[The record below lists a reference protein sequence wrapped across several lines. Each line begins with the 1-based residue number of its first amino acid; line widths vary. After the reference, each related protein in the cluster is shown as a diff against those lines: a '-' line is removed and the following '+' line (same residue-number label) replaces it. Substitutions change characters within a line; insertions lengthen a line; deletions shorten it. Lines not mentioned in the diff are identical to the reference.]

1 MNYRSA
7 ASGGAKSV
15 PKTLTELAIR
25 AAEPTEK
32 GAITLWDA
40 SLRNFGCRINQGGAK
55 SFVVLLGSGRR
66 KTIGR
71 YPIISLSEARAEAKR
86 LLAEKTLGKDAP
98 PTIALGEALERFLG
112 DVQKR
117 NRPRTVNDYTRLL
130 RRHLAQLF
138 KVPVGNV
145 ATRNIVHILDRLGDT
160 PSEAAH
166 FLAAARIF
174 FNWCIRRTYISANP
188 CAKLTATK
196 SPPRERVLADTELA
210 KVWHCAATYPFPFGA
225 VVRLLILTGQRRGEI
240 GLLRWHWIDEQKRTI
255 TLPAEFTKNRRSH
268 MLPYG
273 QMVADILAGLPRTSS
288 YVFPP
293 AHEHLK
299 GAGVTAVNGWSNL
312 KRVFDRLLAGVAP
325 WTLHDLRRTFATNL
339 AAAGVRLEV
348 TEKLLNHVSGSFGG
362 IVGIYQR
369 HTFRDE
375 MRAAIEVWETKLAQL
390 IATAPL
396 IDDDP

>member
-1 MNYRSA
+1 M
-7 ASGGAKSV
+7 
-15 PKTLTELAIR
+15 PQTLTELAIR
-25 AAEPTEK
+25 AAKPSEK
-32 GAITLWDA
+32 GATTLWDA
-40 SLRNFGCRINQGGAK
+40 SFRNFGCRINRGGAK
-55 SFVVLLGSGRR
+55 SFIVLLGSGRR

-71 YPIISLSEARAEAKR
+71 YPIISLAEARAEAKR
-86 LLAEKTLGKDAP
+86 VLAEKTLGKDMP
-98 PTIALGEALERFLG
+98 PTIVLCEALDLFLA
-112 DVQKR
+112 DAQRR

-130 RRHLAQLF
+130 RRHLDKLS
-138 KVPVGNV
+138 KVSLDDV
-145 ATRNIVHILDRLGDT
+145 ATRNVVHILDRLGDT

-174 FNWCIRRTYISANP
+174 FNWCMRRTYVSANP
-188 CAKLTATK
+188 CAKLTAAK
-196 SPPRERVLADTELA
+196 SPPRERVLSDAELV
-210 KVWHCAATYPFPFGA
+210 KVWHCASTYPFPFGA

-268 MLPYG
+268 TLPYG

-312 KRVFDRLLAGVAP
+312 KRAFDRLLDDMTP

-339 AAAGVRLEV
+339 AALGVRLEV
-348 TEKLLNHVSGSFGG
+348 TEKLLNHISGGFGG
-362 IVGIYQR
+362 VVGIYQR
-369 HTFRDE
+369 YDYFPE
-375 MRAAIEVWETKLAQL
+375 MRETLEKWEAKLQSLLIEA
-390 IATAPL
+390 
-396 IDDDP
+396 